1 MNPHPESTGIRALDE
16 FGLRLDAIAQ
26 QPRIRRFRPRRWAA
40 LLLGVVALVATPAIA
55 SVTGLFDGAQRV
67 EDALPRVGAVIDRD
81 DPTATARALEQQGFR
96 VHWMLITDNPDRAR
110 DGEMPT
116 RSRAVSAPPA
126 GTKILSVL
134 NVDGGNVVDSSTRDL
149 QIEISPA
156 GSAILASHP

>member
-1 MNPHPESTGIRALDE
+1 MNSHPESTGIRALDE
-16 FGLRLDAIAQ
+16 FGHRLDAIAR
-26 QPRIRRFRPRRWAA
+26 QPRIRRLRPRRWVA
-40 LLLGVVALVATPAIA
+40 LSLGVVALVATPAIA

-67 EDALPRVGAVIDRD
+67 EDAIPRVGAAIDRD
-81 DPTATARALEQQGFR
+81 DPKATSDALERQGFR

-116 RSRAVSAPPA
+116 RSRVVSVPPA

-134 NVDGGNVVDSSTRDL
+134 NVNGGNAVDSSTRDL